1 VTPSVEKLLVI
12 QEHDCRIMKFE
23 RELADVPGRKASID
37 SLLDEH
43 RQALAKAKDEHKA
56 MQAGIKKAEL
66 EVESSRDRIRKLRE
80 QQMQLKS
87 NKDFRTMEE
96 EILAAEKGIR
106 KIEDQML
113 EMMEGVEAAHA
124 VVRQREKDLKTEE
137 DSVKREVAAIEQRGL
152 ELREEMARVQQNRA
166 TLAAEIDPT
175 RLQEYERIMHNKKD
189 RALVAV
195 ENGTCGGCHM
205 KLPPYLCHE
214 AKKQTDVVLCEF
226 CRRMLY

>member
-1 VTPSVEKLLVI
+1 MTPTVEKLLVI
-12 QEHDCRIMKFE
+12 QDHDCRIMKFE
-23 RELADVPGRKASID
+23 RELADVPARKASID

-43 RQALAKAKDEHKA
+43 RQALVKAKDEHKL

-113 EMMEGVEAAHA
+113 EIMEGVEAAHA
-124 VVRQREKDLKTEE
+124 VVHQREKDLKSEE
-137 DSVKREVAAIEQRGL
+137 ESVKREVTAIEQRGL
-152 ELREEMARVQQNRA
+152 ELRAELDRVQQNRA
-166 TLAAEIDPT
+166 ALAAEIDPT
-175 RLQEYERIMHNKKD
+175 RLLEYERIMHNKKD

-195 ENGTCGGCHM
+195 ENGACGGCHM

-214 AKKQTDVVLCEF
+214 ARKQTDVVLCEF